1 MTLNEKKTKIK
12 KLVESADAHVL
23 HMVYLLLEGDLKSDW
38 WDEISDAEKKSIE
51 KGLAQADKGELVPHE
66 QVMKK
71 YKKWL
76 TK

>member
-23 HMVYLLLEGDLKSDW
+23 HMVYLLLEADLKSDW
-38 WDEISDAEKKSIE
+38 WDEISTEERKAIE
-51 KGLAQADKGELVPHE
+51 KGLAQADRGELVPHE